1 MQCARRVCVFGQIV
15 RHYYDTIF
23 VIKKKRMEQNRAR
36 EQGGSKLRVFTRPYR
51 NGSHCCGGE
60 SSQSEIWYAR
70 GLLARVLFAIGLF
83 TTGLYASRLFTTGL
97 YASRPTFWGCTP
109 LDKIWYVRGGMPVQ
123 QSECHTLF
131 HEQGYRGRHHI
142 AWRKLAQWSAGT
154 RARHGKKR
162 LESDAGSRVRA

>member
-1 MQCARRVCVFGQIV
+1 MSLGRGVGGEISWNPHPRWRSASFRKARRVCVFGQIV

-97 YASRPTFWGCTP
+97 YASRPTFWGCTH
-109 LDKIWYVRGGMPVQ
+109 LDKIWYVRGGMPTQEAGCPGVMR
-123 QSECHTLF
+123 
-131 HEQGYRGRHHI
+131 RGDEGQKGEI
-142 AWRKLAQWSAGT
+142 
-154 RARHGKKR
+154 
-162 LESDAGSRVRA
+162 